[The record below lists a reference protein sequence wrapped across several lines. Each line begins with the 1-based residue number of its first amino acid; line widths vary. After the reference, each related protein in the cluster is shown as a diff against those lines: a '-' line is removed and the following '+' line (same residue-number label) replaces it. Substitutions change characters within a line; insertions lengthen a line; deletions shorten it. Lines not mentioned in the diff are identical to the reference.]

1 VPQVQS
7 TSSNSIIQ
15 TTVDSDKIGRVMSLY
30 AMGFF
35 GGVPLGAVLEGEL
48 AKRVGPVHMFAIA
61 GMGCLLC
68 GLMFARARAKLHEA
82 PSTVELRECGV
93 R

>member
-1 VPQVQS
+1 MQS

-68 GLMFARARAKLHEA
+68 GLMFAPCTREAARG
-82 PSTVELRECGV
+82 TVELRECGV